1 MKEYDEWLHLHNKTY
16 LAELKLTEALP
27 GYVTSLRRRLE
38 LNQDDLARLLGC
50 NSSYISNIE
59 RGNTRPR
66 ATAPIVKKILSL

>member
-1 MKEYDEWLHLHNKTY
+1 MKEYDDWLHLHNKTY
-16 LAELKLTEALP
+16 LAELKFTEALP
-27 GYVTSLRRRLE
+27 EYVTALRRRLE

-66 ATAPIVKKILSL
+66 ATAPIIKKILSL